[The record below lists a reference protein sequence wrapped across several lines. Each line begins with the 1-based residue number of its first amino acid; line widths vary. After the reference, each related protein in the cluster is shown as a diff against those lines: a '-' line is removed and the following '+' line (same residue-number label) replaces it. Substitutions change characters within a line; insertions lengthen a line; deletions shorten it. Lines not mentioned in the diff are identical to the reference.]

1 MGLCASSA
9 STEHKLSNDQIN
21 DNVRQSSLQESQTS
35 KLLLLGAGSSG
46 KSTLFKQI
54 VTIYG
59 VGFNES
65 ERLKYANAVHNNIL
79 TSMQTICE
87 YSGKFGEIKPELAA
101 AKNRLEGNFK
111 FDESITPEFAVQ
123 IKAVWD
129 DPVIQTTYSHQNE
142 YKLDDSAKYF
152 FERVEQVS
160 KPGYIPTE
168 EDMLRSRIRTT
179 GVVESSF
186 SIGTNR
192 FKIVDVKLHLIHIYH
207 CIQFFCTNK
216 FVSAY
221 KSS

>member
-1 MGLCASSA
+1 MGLCSS
-9 STEHKLSNDQIN
+9 SENSRKDKFSNDQIN
-21 DNVRQSSLQESQTS
+21 DKVCQSSLQESQTN

-65 ERLKYANAVHNNIL
+65 ERLKYVNAVHNSIL

-87 YSGKFGEIKPELAA
+87 YSRKFGEVQPELADV
-101 AKNRLEGNFK
+101 KNRLEGGFK
-111 FDESITPEFAVQ
+111 FYELITPVFAVQ

-129 DPVIQTTYSHQNE
+129 DPVIQTTYRHQNE

-152 FERVEQVS
+152 FERVKEVS
-160 KPGYIPTE
+160 QSGYIPTE
-168 EDMLRSRIRTT
+168 EDVLRSRIRTT

-192 FKIVDVKLHLIHIYH
+192 FKILDVR
-207 CIQFFCTNK
+207 
-216 FVSAY
+216 
-221 KSS
+221 